1 MKKIYVYYEGN
12 EVELDLIGESLMG
25 YVGQTVIGEYLYTIV
40 TNRYKEITQVFK
52 QQMEPFSVD
61 YPVQQWN
68 CDGKSSSVDID
79 FEGLMYIDPISAN

>member
-1 MKKIYVYYEGN
+1 
-12 EVELDLIGESLMG
+12 
-25 YVGQTVIGEYLYTIV
+25 
-40 TNRYKEITQVFK
+40 
-52 QQMEPFSVD
+52 MEPFSVD